1 MYYLGSRF
9 YDTEICRFIN
19 ADGFVS
25 TGQGFGG
32 YNMYVYCNNNP
43 VNNVDPT
50 GRCYYDAT
58 GKWCH
63 DLHDYVCRYE
73 RKQPPAKHIGTT
85 TTEKQ
90 IYFGPEKDYP
100 VSSNGVIVVDARWC
114 DNPDVQIRYSCE
126 IRNKEEM
133 KGILQIILKYNE
145 QNPSSPE
152 WDRSLDSLI
161 VEWDV
166 HNQFFDWNIVRS
178 SGKVFWDFVS
188 DGIKSRF

>member
-1 MYYLGSRF
+1 M
-9 YDTEICRFIN
+9 
-19 ADGFVS
+19 S

-100 VSSNGVIVVDARWC
+100 VSSNGVRVVDARWC

-133 KGILQIILKYNE
+133 KEILQIILKYNE

-178 SGKVFWDFVS
+178 SAEHVDLDNEDEGKVFWDFVS